1 MKINFE
7 TKNSFQ
13 ISLINEIP
21 DFKKMKLLGYNGI
34 GKSLTANI
42 LATISGEPVWTDE
55 KNIKNLAN
63 FIPSFTL
70 NIDLNDKKYR
80 IESDV
85 GSWSIE
91 DISGKLNPKSIGNI
105 FLNGKKT
112 SIENFW
118 NDFKCYK
125 IKGNEDIDSQIET
138 LRIKIKRA
146 ILFNINNIR
155 DKFIIFQ
162 EELNNLQNLLSKD
175 RLYLKILNDEELIS
189 NSNFKEYD
197 STIIN
202 SIERLINGLKIIN
215 DKSWFSYEGPN
226 ESYKNLLTLKENLNI
241 KLNNLKLKL
250 EEIHKNLS
258 NNNLTKM
265 DNIIQDIKINN
276 EKKEAIIFP
285 LDRKQFWNEDETNK
299 GKIQIINKIKEKRKS
314 EKLFDEDNFRKEF
327 WTESISNL
335 NYYSNRDKIDLNVDL
350 LFKVRNRESLSIKD
364 LKLWYQETT
373 SLSKKMLKQL
383 GNYEKIKN
391 EIDSLEEKVKKF
403 DEHVLVINQ
412 WNFLEKR
419 NQQNKEKLSQSL
431 GAEQKVKDLPELEIK
446 LKDLES
452 ELSTLNF
459 IELHLKN
466 LIIYKNWKIIFPI
479 KQEIKNFDDFI
490 KIFDD
495 LLDNLKE
502 FTQAKKR
509 FEKNKDLFM
518 ENSDKLKEEL
528 PQSIKKLVEKKEII
542 KICKIAEFLNSHN
555 LQIPILDFLEKD
567 CESIINNSNEN
578 EKVKSEQSL
587 FISKMNS
594 FLGDKIKKLLN
605 MEAFREHVFG
615 NCEIITVN
623 PQQNILEYKDE
634 DGNISKKF
642 IADYSTG
649 QKAFAFS
656 MASIL
661 NAKSLSSV
669 NNTLLILDEFGAML
683 AEDKER
689 FLIDTLDLLQS
700 KENWPSSYIIVLP
713 YKGEFERT
721 EYVEKMGKNLNI
733 LKKEL
738 KERGYAFEQL

>member
-7 TKNSFQ
+7 TINSFQ

-21 DFKKMKLLGYNGI
+21 NLKKMKLLGYNGI

-42 LATISGEPVWTDE
+42 LAAVSGEPVWTDE

-63 FIPSFTL
+63 FIPSFIL

-85 GSWSIE
+85 SKWLID
-91 DISGKLNPKSIGNI
+91 DISGRLNPKSIGNI

-112 SIENFW
+112 PIDTFW
-118 NDFKCYK
+118 SDFKCYI
-125 IKGNEDIDSQIET
+125 IKGNEDIDSQIDT
-138 LRIKIKRA
+138 LRSKIKRA
-146 ILFNINNIR
+146 ILFNINHIKEHF
-155 DKFIIFQ
+155 DIFQ
-162 EELNNLQNLLSKD
+162 EELNNLQNFLSKD
-175 RLYLKILNDEELIS
+175 GLYQKILNDEEIIS
-189 NSNFKEYD
+189 KSNFKKYD
-197 STIIN
+197 SIVID

-215 DKSWFSYEGPN
+215 DKSWFSYNGPN
-226 ESYKNLLTLKENLNI
+226 DSYNNLLKLKENLNS
-241 KLNNLKLKL
+241 KLINLNYKL

-258 NNNLTKM
+258 RNNLIKV
-265 DNIIQDIKINN
+265 DQIIQDIKINN
-276 EKKEAIIFP
+276 EKKVAIVFP
-285 LDRKQFWNEDETNK
+285 LDRKKFSNEDETNK
-299 GKIQIINKIKEKRKS
+299 EKIQIINEIKEKRKS

-335 NYYSNRDKIDLNVDL
+335 NYYSNKDKIDLNVDL
-350 LFKVRNRESLSIKD
+350 LFKVRNRENLSIKD
-364 LKLWYQETT
+364 LKLWYQETII
-373 SLSKKMLKQL
+373 LSQKMLKQL

-391 EIDSLEEKVKKF
+391 QITSLEEKVKKY
-403 DEHVLVINQ
+403 DEHIIAINQ
-412 WNFLEKR
+412 WNVLEKR

-431 GAEQKVKDLPELEIK
+431 GTEQKLKDLPGLEIK
-446 LKDLES
+446 LKELES
-452 ELSTLNF
+452 EVSTLTF

-466 LIIYKNWKIIFPI
+466 LIKYNSWNAIFPI
-479 KQEIKNFDDFI
+479 KQEIKDYDDFI

-502 FTQAKKR
+502 INQAKKR
-509 FEKNKDLFM
+509 FEKNKDLLINNL
-518 ENSDKLKEEL
+518 EELKEKL
-528 PQSIKKLVEKKEII
+528 PLAIKKLVEKKEII
-542 KICKIAEFLNSHN
+542 IICKIGEFLNSHN
-555 LQIPILDFLEKD
+555 LQIPILEFLEKD
-567 CESIINNSNEN
+567 CELIINNFNEN
-578 EKVKSEQSL
+578 EKVQSEQSL
-587 FISKMNS
+587 FISKMNI

-605 MEAFREHVFG
+605 MDAFREHVFG

-623 PQQNILEYKDE
+623 PQENILEYKDE
-634 DGNISKKF
+634 EGNINKKF

-689 FLIDTLDLLQS
+689 FLIDTLDSLQT

-713 YKGEFERT
+713 YKGEFERS
-721 EYVEKMGKNLNI
+721 EYEEKLGQNLKNL
-733 LKKEL
+733 KREL
-738 KERGYAFEQL
+738 KDRGYAFEPL